1 MNEGRAEEKE
11 VVEQKE
17 RIREGKGKE
26 KSGEK
31 ERRTDK

>member
-31 ERRTDK
+31 